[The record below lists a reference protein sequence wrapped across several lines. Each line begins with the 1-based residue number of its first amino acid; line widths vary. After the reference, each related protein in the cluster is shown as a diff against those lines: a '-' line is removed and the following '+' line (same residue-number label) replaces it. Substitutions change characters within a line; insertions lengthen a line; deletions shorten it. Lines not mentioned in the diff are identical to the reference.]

1 MNKCVHEKTN
11 SWKGLTQAEAAL
23 SEKTAVRSWD
33 LERNGPLSGP
43 HVGQHEE
50 DLVAVETS
58 VATEKGGP
66 SRAHSCGVIAE
77 STQRFR
83 VSAGKV

>member
-1 MNKCVHEKTN
+1 M
-11 SWKGLTQAEAAL
+11 
-23 SEKTAVRSWD
+23 
-33 LERNGPLSGP
+33 
-43 HVGQHEE
+43 GQHEE

-66 SRAHSCGVIAE
+66 SHAHSCGVIAE

-83 VSAGKV
+83 VSAGKVWATFYGFREPRLSLPEPQAL

>member
-1 MNKCVHEKTN
+1 M
-11 SWKGLTQAEAAL
+11 QAEAAL

-33 LERNGPLSGP
+33 LESKGPLSGP

-50 DLVAVETS
+50 DLVAVKTS

-66 SRAHSCGVIAE
+66 SAPTAVG
-77 STQRFR
+77 
-83 VSAGKV
+83 

>member
-11 SWKGLTQAEAAL
+11 SWIGLTQAEAAL

-33 LERNGPLSGP
+33 LERKGPLSGP
-43 HVGQHEE
+43 HVGQPEE
-50 DLVAVETS
+50 DLVAEETS

-77 STQRFR
+77 STQRFC